1 MKKFVILVGL
11 LAFALAGKHGDV
23 EYEKEI
29 KKIIGKATDM
39 EMDDFRQ
46 ALRSGAAE
54 EGVDLIL
61 NESNEELKKE
71 LLDLPERGMEH
82 LIQAIEKTTNDM
94 NKQSEKDEER
104 SNELVS
110 RCNMLEWLNET
121 NEPCGMDDQEKE
133 LDD

>member
-29 KKIIGKATDM
+29 KKRIGKATDA

-46 ALRSGAAE
+46 ALKSGAAE

-61 NESNEELKKE
+61 NESNKELKKE

-82 LIQAIEKTTNDM
+82 LIKAIEKTTNDM
-94 NKQSEKDEER
+94 NNQSEKDEER
-104 SNELVS
+104 SNEMVS

-121 NEPCGMDDQEKE
+121 NEPCGMDDQEKA

>member
-29 KKIIGKATDM
+29 KKRIGKATDM

>member
-1 MKKFVILVGL
+1 MKKSVILVGL

-29 KKIIGKATDM
+29 KKRIGKVTDV
-39 EMDDFRQ
+39 EMDEFRQ

-61 NESNEELKKE
+61 NESNKELKKE
-71 LLDLPERGMEH
+71 LLDLPERGIEH
-82 LIQAIEKTTNDM
+82 LINAIEKTTDNM
-94 NKQSEKDEER
+94 NNQPEKDEER
-104 SNELVS
+104 SNKLVS
-110 RCNMLEWLNET
+110 RCNVLEWLNET
-121 NEPCGMDDQEKE
+121 NEPCGIDDQENK

>member
-29 KKIIGKATDM
+29 KKRIGKATDM

-82 LIQAIEKTTNDM
+82 LIKAIEKTTNDM

-121 NEPCGMDDQEKE
+121 NEPCGMDDQENE